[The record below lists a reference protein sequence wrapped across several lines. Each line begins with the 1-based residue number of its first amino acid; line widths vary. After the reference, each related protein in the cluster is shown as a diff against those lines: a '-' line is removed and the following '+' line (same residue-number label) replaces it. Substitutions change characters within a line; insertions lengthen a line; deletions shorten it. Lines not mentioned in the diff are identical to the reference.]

1 MTLRALPSLRSA
13 AAAVALVAMAAASP
27 ACSDSPSAS
36 PRTGQP
42 AAAGDDGGQSV
53 ALAAFDAIF
62 SGDKDGLLRQ
72 VRPDET
78 PRQAF
83 EQLFQQESAR
93 VAGCETEGGQLLVE
107 RRATVNPGNEVTIV
121 FEQPCGVDLLGHPN
135 RKCWILLTQL
145 TGRWYVDGAESWSC
159 SS

>member
-1 MTLRALPSLRSA
+1 MTVFTLTSLRLA
-13 AAAVALVAMAAASP
+13 GAAVALVVMAAAFT
-27 ACSDSPSAS
+27 ACSDCPSPN
-36 PRTGQP
+36 PGTGQS

-53 ALAAFDAIF
+53 ALAAFQAIF
-62 SGDKDGLLRQ
+62 DGNKSVFLEH
-72 VRPDET
+72 VRPDDT
-78 PRQAF
+78 PGLYFDEDF
-83 EQLFQQESAR
+83 ERASAR
-93 VAGCETEGGQLLVE
+93 VAGCKTEGGQLLAE
-107 RRATVNPGNEVTIV
+107 RRSTVNPGNEVTIV

>member
-1 MTLRALPSLRSA
+1 MLQLKGLRWAGVAL
-13 AAAVALVAMAAASP
+13 ALVAIAPGFSG
-27 ACSDSPSAS
+27 CSGSPSPTPA
-36 PRTGQP
+36 TGQP
-42 AAAGDDGGQSV
+42 ASGGDDGGQNV
-53 ALAAFDAIF
+53 ALAAFEAIF
-62 SGDKDGLLRQ
+62 SGDKNGFLKQ

-93 VAGCETEGGQLLVE
+93 VAGCKSEGAQLLVE
-107 RRATVNPGNEVTIV
+107 RRATVNPGNQVTIV
-121 FEQPCGVDLLGHPN
+121 FGQPCGVDLLGYAN

>member
-1 MTLRALPSLRSA
+1 MTFSTLTSLRFA
-13 AAAVALVAMAAASP
+13 AAAAALAAMAAAAP
-27 ACSDSPSAS
+27 GCSDSAS
-36 PRTGQP
+36 PTAGTGQP

-53 ALAAFDAIF
+53 ALAAFGAIF

-107 RRATVNPGNEVTIV
+107 RRATVNPGNEVAIV
-121 FEQPCGVDLLGHPN
+121 FEQPCGADLLGHPN
-135 RKCWILLTQL
+135 RKCWILLTQF

>member
-1 MTLRALPSLRSA
+1 MSLSTVTDLRIA
-13 AAAVALVAMAAASP
+13 AAAVVLVAMAASAP
-27 ACSDSPSAS
+27 ACSDSPSPGAG
-36 PRTGQP
+36 TGQP
-42 AAAGDDGGQSV
+42 AAARDDGGQSV
-53 ALAAFDAIF
+53 ALAALEAIF
-62 SGDKDGLLRQ
+62 SGDKDGFLRQ
-72 VRPDET
+72 VRPDEM

-93 VAGCETEGGQLLVE
+93 VAGCETGGAQLLVE
-107 RRATVNPGNEVTIV
+107 RRATVNLGNEVTIV
-121 FEQPCGVDLLGHPN
+121 FEQPCGVDLLGDPN